1 MIKCIF
7 QVNSFLIFGTLIR
20 EVKQQLTRNDLNH
33 YGFGFLTQ
41 IWKIL
46 LCGNKT
52 QFKKHKLRIKPRN
65 LNCIVNLDWFD
76 HFNLKR
82 AFNAVSA
89 KLMQYGY
96 RCRFNFLRFFSEI
109 FFQPLFD
116 ARFKSSHKD
125 FNCFTLFNL
134 DFQCLDREQFFDIE
148 TWRFDGKTHGIA
160 MFVILHCYIWVIN
173 LFSVCLSLEITWM
186 LFFPEWLCVRYYHRT
201 LHKMHF
207 FDFIYF

>member
-1 MIKCIF
+1 MRMKVLNPTCSCDCYSINLTSKMAGLASCDCLIDQICFIYYIILCVSRKFEDFLPESFQENANIVSMIKCIF
-7 QVNSFLIFGTLIR
+7 QVNFFLIFGTLIR

-46 LCGNKT
+46 LCGNIT

-89 KLMQYGY
+89 
-96 RCRFNFLRFFSEI
+96 
-109 FFQPLFD
+109 
-116 ARFKSSHKD
+116 
-125 FNCFTLFNL
+125 
-134 DFQCLDREQFFDIE
+134 
-148 TWRFDGKTHGIA
+148 
-160 MFVILHCYIWVIN
+160 
-173 LFSVCLSLEITWM
+173 
-186 LFFPEWLCVRYYHRT
+186 
-201 LHKMHF
+201 
-207 FDFIYF
+207 